1 MKKIATYVVLALV
14 SLLTLAPVIW
24 TVLSSMRPPSESLS
38 TDGSLIPSS
47 LDFSSYPAVF
57 EKVDMWLLILN
68 SVLVTGIIAVGQMLS
83 SAMAGYVFARFEFR
97 SKNLLFALILATMMV
112 PMQVTIMPVFNIKCY
127 NFFLGTRTLK
137 NKNICSRMLIIHFFV
152 SKRHINTKS
161 AVFFCADRY
170 HFLSPL
176 YFPYILPCRSSRQI
190 ITL

>member
-112 PMQVTIMPVFNIKCY
+112 PMQVTIVPVF
-127 NFFLGTRTLK
+127 
-137 NKNICSRMLIIHFFV
+137 MLI
-152 SKRHINTKS
+152 RGMNL
-161 AVFFCADRY
+161 ADT
-170 HFLSPL
+170 LL
-176 YFPYILPCRSSRQI
+176 ALILPAIPTAFGTFLMRQYFMGLPAELGEASEI
-190 ITL
+190 DGATPWRTT